1 MKLAPTRKGSAAVT
15 AALGTLEF
23 PITKEEAISRI
34 GSWEVPAGDSRVEL
48 ADLIRGVPA
57 ERFRDV
63 RAATAAVDHRYDR
76 LARNLEAVED
86 AERRARERPR

>member
-1 MKLAPTRKGSAAVT
+1 MKIAPNRKASTTVT
-15 AALGTLEF
+15 AAMGTLQF

-34 GSWEVPAGDSRVEL
+34 GSWEIPAAGTHVQL

-57 ERFRDV
+57 ERFRDM

-76 LARNLEAVED
+76 VARNLEAINE
-86 AERRARERPR
+86 AERLAQQRR